1 MAKLKA
7 KGWEVKCLTVTEI
20 FAVALR
26 YFNTPLK
33 KGLKDS
39 AVLQL
44 RTLID
49 AQPGV
54 LEGITVEPALAAA
67 PWALPPVVAVAAADP
82 TPAAASPA
90 AAADPAP
97 AAAAAPLPP
106 PLVGACDIDA
116 LERAAHSDDEEEDKE
131 EDDDDEE
138 EEEEEEDGEEGEEEE
153 EEENREEEEDDEG
166 SWGRGRRTKVR
177 KIHFGGYESE

>member
-1 MAKLKA
+1 VAKLKA

-39 AVLQL
+39 AVL

-54 LEGITVEPALAAA
+54 LEGITVEPAL
-67 PWALPPVVAVAAADP
+67 
-82 TPAAASPA
+82 
-90 AAADPAP
+90 
-97 AAAAAPLPP
+97 
-106 PLVGACDIDA
+106 
-116 LERAAHSDDEEEDKE
+116 
-131 EDDDDEE
+131 
-138 EEEEEEDGEEGEEEE
+138 GE
-153 EEENREEEEDDEG
+153 
-166 SWGRGRRTKVR
+166 
-177 KIHFGGYESE
+177 

>member
-67 PWALPPVVAVAAADP
+67 PWALPPVAAVAAADP

-90 AAADPAP
+90 

-116 LERAAHSDDEEEDKE
+116 LERAAHSDDEEEDE
-131 EDDDDEE
+131 EEDDEE
-138 EEEEEEDGEEGEEEE
+138 EEDEDGEEGEEEE
-153 EEENREEEEDDEG
+153 EEENREEEEDDED